1 MTQRVCLVGCGRWGS
16 LICRDLVSLGVEVTV
31 VAPTENPR
39 RNAAEQGAHRVV
51 DALADVGEV
60 DGYVV
65 AVPTDQHFAV
75 VQQLLATNVPIFVE
89 KPLTD
94 ELDQARE
101 LIDEAGERIFVMD
114 KWRYHPGVL
123 KLAELARSGELGDIQ
138 GIRSTRRQWAT
149 PHPDVDAVWILLPHD
164 VSIALEVLG
173 GVPPVET
180 ALGVADGDWFQ
191 NLVVKF
197 GEPGTPWVVVDV
209 GVGNDGFDRQIQVH
223 GSQAVAV
230 LSDGWAG
237 SIQVL
242 REITGSLEPQRE
254 TIPTPGELPLLAEL
268 RVFVEYL
275 AGGPAPKSSGPEAL
289 LAIERID
296 EARRVAWENMGQ

>member
-51 DALADVGEV
+51 DGLADVGEV
-60 DGYVV
+60 DGFVV

-75 VQQLLATNVPIFVE
+75 VQELIATGVPIFVE

-94 ELDQARE
+94 DLDQARR
-101 LIDEAGERIFVMD
+101 LIEQAGERIFVMD

-123 KLAELARSGELGDIQ
+123 KLAELARSGALGEIQ
-138 GIRSTRRQWAT
+138 GIRSTRRQWAS

-173 GVPPVET
+173 VVPPVQA

-191 NLVVKF
+191 SLVVKF
-197 GEPGTPWVVVDV
+197 AEPGGPWVVADV

-223 GSQAVAV
+223 GSEAVAV
-230 LSDGWAG
+230 LSDGWAD

-242 REITGSLEPQRE
+242 RDVAGSMEPARE
-254 TIPTPGELPLLAEL
+254 AIPASGELPLLAEL
-268 RVFVEYL
+268 RAFVEYL
-275 AGGPAPKSSGPEAL
+275 AGGPAPKSSGADAL

-296 EARRVAWENMGQ
+296 EARRVALENMGP